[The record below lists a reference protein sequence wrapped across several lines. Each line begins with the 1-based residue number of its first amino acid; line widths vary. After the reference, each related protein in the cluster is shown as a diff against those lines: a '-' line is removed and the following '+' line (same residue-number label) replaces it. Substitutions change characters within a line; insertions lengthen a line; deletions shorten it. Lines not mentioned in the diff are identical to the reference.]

1 MVETKNSLKKVC
13 FIGLGVMGSRI
24 SKIIARKNFNIVLY
38 DICPSTR
45 NEFREQGDNTPEE
58 ISVAAKDADMVM
70 MILPTSKIVN
80 DAIFGL
86 NEIGK
91 SVVESVQKNCLFV
104 DMTTG
109 SLSDLFILNENLTN
123 LGHRLIDAPVGR
135 SPREAKVGKSLVMAG
150 GNNNDVA
157 QAKPVFDAFADSVV
171 HVGAVGDGLRLKL
184 VNNYMAMINHVLTGE
199 VLSFAK
205 STGLDRDVAVSVL
218 SSTSAG
224 RGQLLTNFPKKVL
237 ADDTS
242 PDFSIRMG
250 IKDLNMALELAS
262 NSNFDPKFGELSLAM
277 FSKAAEAGMGDQD
290 CTAILNYFDK
300 INK

>member
-1 MVETKNSLKKVC
+1 MMTNKNELKIC

-24 SKIIARKNFNIVLY
+24 SKNIARNNFNITHF
-38 DICPSTR
+38 DIDPTTR
-45 NEFREQGDNTPEE
+45 KEFQDEGYLTPET
-58 ISVAAKDADMVM
+58 SSDAAKDANIVFT
-70 MILPTSKIVN
+70 ILPTSKIVN
-80 DAIFGL
+80 EAIFGF

-109 SLSDLFILNENLTN
+109 SLSDLFILNEKLTN
-123 LGHRLIDAPVGR
+123 SGHRLIDAPVGR
-135 SPREAKVGKSLVMAG
+135 SPREAKVGKSLIMAG
-150 GNNNDVA
+150 GNNIDIA

-250 IKDLNMALELAS
+250 IKDLKMALELAS
-262 NSNFDPKFGELSLAM
+262 NSNFDSKFGELSLAM